1 MHASAESRPQYLQ
14 HQSVGKLKAAQTN
27 FVCSKYIP
35 LHTACAPETIR
46 MPSHFSIASCL
57 SAPFSN
63 SGWPTSY
70 DSGTSRDIRKYLT
83 PPCATLPLEG
93 KLIVPLLFFFCY
105 HSAPVLYKRQ
115 YCIVQHCKVVKR
127 ARVRLRF
134 LQRNLGNSFTLLK
147 AALLK
152 TQALL
157 HCKPKKLDG
166 SRRIRC
172 VERSHAG
179 ILSAVDVRQKRVCL
193 R

>member
-1 MHASAESRPQYLQ
+1 ML
-14 HQSVGKLKAAQTN
+14 
-27 FVCSKYIP
+27 
-35 LHTACAPETIR
+35 CAPDISLCIPPVRLRQSECRRI
-46 MPSHFSIASCL
+46 SASPAAFQPL
-57 SAPFSN
+57 SAIQVA
-63 SGWPTSY
+63 PTSY

-115 YCIVQHCKVVKR
+115 YCIVQHCKVVRR

-152 TQALL
+152 TQELL